1 MRLRRHFGLLY
12 GVLVLLIVALGSWW
26 VYFLTHE
33 GRSYEQY
40 RLQSMATDR
49 AHAELLVRTMPEIRA
64 DPHGQLGHVYPH
76 LLFHQ
81 TSTGVQVEIDPAA
94 VAAVRREA
102 HRRQRMFTAEGS
114 FFLLLLAAGATILT
128 LAYHSER
135 GFERARE
142 LFLAGATH
150 ELKTPLASLRLY
162 TETLDRPELTEADRS
177 RIRQHMLQDLHRQEQ
192 LVEQILA
199 LGHEDRPG
207 RRERLDLGAETRAV
221 IADLAGFYEGYGASI
236 ETNLPDGHCVLAERF
251 ILDLLLRN
259 LLSNAVLHSAPPA
272 RVELRLERAG
282 RWLRLAVRDHG
293 PGIAR
298 KDRRRIFQGFVR
310 LEDRGGPRPRS
321 GGAGLGLYLVKRKA
335 ELLGGRIELESEVGR
350 GSTFTLVLP
359 AADGTCERPAA
370 AAAATGLADGPAGK
384 PADEPSDK
392 PANKP
397 VDGRGAPVDK
407 AADEH
412 GAAT

>member
-1 MRLRRHFGLLY
+1 MRLGRHFGLLY
-12 GVLVLLIVALGSWW
+12 GILVLLIVALGSWW

-33 GRSYEQY
+33 GRSYERY

-49 AHAELLVRTMPEIRA
+49 DKAELLVRTMPEIRA
-64 DPHGQLGHVYPH
+64 DPRGQLGEIYPD
-76 LLFHQ
+76 LIFRR
-81 TSTGVQVEIDPAA
+81 TPAGVQVEIDPAA

-102 HRRQRMFTAEGS
+102 SRRQRMFTSEGG
-114 FFLLLLAAGATILT
+114 FFLLLLAAGAVILT
-128 LAYHSER
+128 LAYRSER

-162 TETLDRPELTEADRS
+162 TETLDRPELSEADRA

-199 LGHEDRPG
+199 LGHEDRSG
-207 RRERLDLGAETRAV
+207 RRQRLDLGAEARAV
-221 IADLAGFYEGYGASI
+221 VADMAGFFEGYGASI
-236 ETNLPDGHCVLAERF
+236 ETVLPDGHCVQAERF
-251 ILDLLLRN
+251 VLDLVLRN

-272 RVELRLERAG
+272 RVELRLERKG

-293 PGIAR
+293 RGIPR

-310 LEDRGGPRPRS
+310 LEDRGGPHPHS

-335 ELLGGRIELESEVGR
+335 ELLGGRVELESEVGR

-359 AADGTCERPAA
+359 AAEGSCERPA
-370 AAAATGLADGPAGK
+370 
-384 PADEPSDK
+384 DES
-392 PANKP
+392 
-397 VDGRGAPVDK
+397 
-407 AADEH
+407 